1 MKEWYCL
8 FRGRKEGPFSVSEL
22 RRHPRFCP
30 DTLVW
35 KKGFPR
41 WVKASK
47 IREFEKMFKEEQ
59 RRSQGQ
65 KKKGKKSTFRG
76 AEILTSR
83 LTPPPY
89 LLFLFVLIVIVFFV
103 FYLYYL

>member
-8 FRGRKEGPFSVSEL
+8 FRGRKEGPYSLEEL

-35 KKGFPR
+35 KKGFPQ

-47 IREFEKMFKEEQ
+47 IREFEKIFKEEK

-65 KKKGKKSTFRG
+65 KKGTKKRPLREV
-76 AEILTSR
+76 EILASR
-83 LTPPPY
+83 QTPPPY
-89 LLFLFVLIVIVFFV
+89 LLLLFILLVVVVLLF
-103 FYLYYL
+103 YYL